1 MIFFPPVIVKY
12 MEKHLNISK
21 PCYSEQILPV
31 HSTSLYRGSTINYL
45 ELHTTGQAPVNFFGK
60 HIVQLY
66 ISKTKTTKNC
76 YKGFMAYPLSQEFLC
91 SPAKKKKEKKY
102 MLLLFVVNLNNC

>member
-1 MIFFPPVIVKY
+1 

-31 HSTSLYRGSTINYL
+31 HSTSLYRGSTIFRTTHNRTSSCKFL
-45 ELHTTGQAPVNFFGK
+45 EKT
-60 HIVQLY
+60 IVQLY
-66 ISKTKTTKNC
+66 ISKTKTKKNC
-76 YKGFMAYPLSQEFLC
+76 FKGFMAYPLSQEFLC

>member
-31 HSTSLYRGSTINYL
+31 YSTSLYRGSTIFRPTHNRTSSCKFL
-45 ELHTTGQAPVNFFGK
+45 E
-60 HIVQLY
+60 
-66 ISKTKTTKNC
+66 KTHCSVVHFKNKQKKKNSF
-76 YKGFMAYPLSQEFLC
+76 KGFMAYPLSQEFLC
-91 SPAKKKKEKKY
+91 SPAKKKKEKKIH
-102 MLLLFVVNLNNC
+102 VVIVCSKFK

>member
-31 HSTSLYRGSTINYL
+31 HSTSLYRGSTILNID
-45 ELHTTGQAPVNFFGK
+45 LHTTGQAPVNFLRK

-66 ISKTKTTKNC
+66 ISKTNKNKKTVS
-76 YKGFMAYPLSQEFLC
+76 KGLWLTH
-91 SPAKKKKEKKY
+91 
-102 MLLLFVVNLNNC
+102 

>member
-31 HSTSLYRGSTINYL
+31 HSSSLYRGSTIFRPTHNRTSSCKFL
-45 ELHTTGQAPVNFFGK
+45 ENTLFSCTFQK
-60 HIVQLY
+60 Q
-66 ISKTKTTKNC
+66 KTK
-76 YKGFMAYPLSQEFLC
+76 
-91 SPAKKKKEKKY
+91 KKQLQRVYGLPIEPGIP
-102 MLLLFVVNLNNC
+102 M

>member
-31 HSTSLYRGSTINYL
+31 HSTSLYRGSTIFRTTHNRTSSCKFL
-45 ELHTTGQAPVNFFGK
+45 EKT
-60 HIVQLY
+60 IVQLY
-66 ISKTKTTKNC
+66 ISKTKTKKNC

>member
-31 HSTSLYRGSTINYL
+31 HSTSLYRGSTIFRTTHNRTSSCKFL
-45 ELHTTGQAPVNFFGK
+45 EKK
-60 HIVQLY
+60 HCSVVHF
-66 ISKTKTTKNC
+66 KN
-76 YKGFMAYPLSQEFLC
+76 KN
-91 SPAKKKKEKKY
+91 KKK
-102 MLLLFVVNLNNC
+102 LLQRVYGLPIEPGIPM

>member
-1 MIFFPPVIVKY
+1 

-31 HSTSLYRGSTINYL
+31 HSTSLYQGSTNL
-45 ELHTTGQAPVNFFGK
+45 DLHTTGQAPVNFLRK

-66 ISKTKTTKNC
+66 ISKTKTTKKNS

>member
-31 HSTSLYRGSTINYL
+31 HSTSLYRGSTIFRTTHNRTSSCKFL
-45 ELHTTGQAPVNFFGK
+45 EKT
-60 HIVQLY
+60 IVQLY
-66 ISKTKTTKNC
+66 ISKTKTKKNC

-91 SPAKKKKEKKY
+91 SPAKKKKEKNTCCY
-102 MLLLFVVNLNNC
+102 CL

>member
-1 MIFFPPVIVKY
+1 MYQNLVIVNKFCQFIARHY
-12 MEKHLNISK
+12 TEVPL
-21 PCYSEQILPV
+21 
-31 HSTSLYRGSTINYL
+31 YL
-45 ELHTTGQAPVNFFGK
+45 ELHTTGQAPVNFLRK

-66 ISKTKTTKNC
+66 ISKTKTKKKNS

-91 SPAKKKKEKKY
+91 SPAKTKKEKKY

>member
-1 MIFFPPVIVKY
+1 

-21 PCYSEQILPV
+21 PCYGEQILPV
-31 HSTSLYRGSTINYL
+31 HSTSLYQGSTIFRPTHNRTSSCKFL
-45 ELHTTGQAPVNFFGK
+45 E
-60 HIVQLY
+60 
-66 ISKTKTTKNC
+66 KTHCSVVHFKNKKQKKNS
-76 YKGFMAYPLSQEFLC
+76 YKEFTAYPLSQEFLH

>member
-1 MIFFPPVIVKY
+1 

-31 HSTSLYRGSTINYL
+31 HSTSLYQGSTNL
-45 ELHTTGQAPVNFFGK
+45 DLHTTGQAPVNFLRK

-66 ISKTKTTKNC
+66 ISKPKT
-76 YKGFMAYPLSQEFLC
+76 
-91 SPAKKKKEKKY
+91 KKKQLQRVYGLPIEPGIP
-102 MLLLFVVNLNNC
+102 M